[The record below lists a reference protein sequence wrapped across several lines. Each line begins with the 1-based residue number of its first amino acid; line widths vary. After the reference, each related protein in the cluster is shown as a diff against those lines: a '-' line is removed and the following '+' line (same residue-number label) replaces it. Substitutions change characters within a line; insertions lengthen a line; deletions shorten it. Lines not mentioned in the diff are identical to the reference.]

1 LEHLPQV
8 RTGIVLVECCQGH
21 SGAITPSHGDQED
34 DDHQMAKRALEL
46 LTDLI
51 QIFLESIQ
59 NKHSSE
65 VRQHAVTAI
74 AACIAEFQITIP
86 TCILDVLLSCISKGP
101 KIWVHPA
108 VRQLTN
114 GDIVTVSNKSFMRKT
129 TAQSNTAAPQLEKVE
144 NINYRLLPRS

>member
-1 LEHLPQV
+1 
-8 RTGIVLVECCQGH
+8 
-21 SGAITPSHGDQED
+21 
-34 DDHQMAKRALEL
+34 MAKRALEL

-59 NKHSSE
+59 NGHSSE

-74 AACIAEFQITIP
+74 AACIADFQITIP
-86 TCILDVLLSCISKGP
+86 KCILDVLLSCISKGP
-101 KIWVHPA
+101 KIWIHPA